1 MSSIPN
7 SSILLVGTF
16 LDKNTLSTK
25 QKEVDE
31 IKQKLLDR
39 YGPEGDSACGLSS
52 RLDWDRIIP
61 VSCTTGEGINKF
73 IHTIIFFT
81 I

>member
-1 MSSIPN
+1 MLSIPN

-25 QKEVDE
+25 QKDILK
-31 IKQKLLDR
+31 IKQKILDR
-39 YGPEGDSACGLSS
+39 YGPEGDRACGLSS
-52 RLDWDRIIP
+52 RLDWDKIIP

-73 IHTIIFFT
+73 THTIISFT